1 MSRVWF
7 TCRRDEYA
15 SGHPDIDE
23 EHQQL
28 LRLANDLFRLH
39 TGPAHQQCDAGHLQ
53 TLDRL
58 LEHVRYHF
66 AHEEHILAAADHKTL
81 TAHKIQ
87 HAAVLELAQRLQA
100 QAETGEVT
108 LGELV
113 QFVEVEIIDKHFSTE
128 TRIAFP
134 VDFQI

>member
-28 LRLANDLFRLH
+28 FRLANDLFRLH
-39 TGPAHQQCDAGHLQ
+39 TGPAHQQGDASQ
-53 TLDRL
+53 MQVLDRL
-58 LEHVRYHF
+58 LAHVRYHF
-66 AHEEHILAAADHKTL
+66 AHEEQILAASGYEAL
-81 TAHKIQ
+81 TAHKVE
-87 HAAVLELAQRLQA
+87 HAAILEHAQRLQA
-100 QAETGEVT
+100 RAETGEVA

-113 QFVEVEIIDKHFSTE
+113 ELVVVEIIDKHFSTE